1 MALVHI
7 LANLA
12 RLRNTLGATVDGQQ
26 MAASEYD
33 MNNSPQNQNDRS
45 NSDAEKKRSGQ
56 QDEVSGDELGGL
68 AGKQGHQQQKPA
80 NKDQD
85 QPTSGN
91 DQKGSVG
98 SDNRR

>member
-1 MALVHI
+1 
-7 LANLA
+7 
-12 RLRNTLGATVDGQQ
+12 
-26 MAASEYD
+26 

-56 QDEVSGDELGGL
+56 QDEVSGDELGGEGL
-68 AGKQGHQQQKPA
+68 AGKQGHQQKEPA
-80 NKDQD
+80 GKDQD

-98 SDNRR
+98 SDSRR